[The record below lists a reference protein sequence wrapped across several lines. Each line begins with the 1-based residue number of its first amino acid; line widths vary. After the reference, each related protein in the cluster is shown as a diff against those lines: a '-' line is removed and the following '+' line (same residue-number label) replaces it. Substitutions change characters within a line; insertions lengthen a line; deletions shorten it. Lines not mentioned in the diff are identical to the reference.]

1 MIIDVFNTFVSIL
14 GRCAASLFNL
24 PITNT
29 VSVGSFLVAAAVLS
43 VVIGVVFAG
52 IRSMVAFNN
61 NDYSERMRQERREM
75 RASSKKG

>member
-24 PITNT
+24 PITDQ
-29 VSVGSFLVAAAVLS
+29 VSVGSFLVAAAILS
-43 VVIGVVFAG
+43 VVIGVVFSG

-61 NDYSERMRQERREM
+61 DDYNQRQKAARTKVKE
-75 RASSKKG
+75 

>member
-1 MIIDVFNTFVSIL
+1 MIIDVFNTFVSVL

-24 PITNT
+24 PVTNS

-43 VVIGVVFAG
+43 VVIGVVFSG

-61 NDYSERMRQERREM
+61 SDYESRQRSAKRD
-75 RASSKKG
+75 

>member
-1 MIIDVFNTFVSIL
+1 MIIDVFNTFVSVL

-24 PITNT
+24 PVTDS

-61 NDYSERMRQERREM
+61 SDYESRQRTTKRD
-75 RASSKKG
+75 